1 MRKPKTPQDVQEQIE
16 RIANAIDKK
25 VDWLTDERER
35 LCERMH
41 NLRLIANRTKNPH
54 ALIPSEYDS
63 VEECIICGGTWYYFN
78 NIFDLR
84 EWQYKLAPGCE
95 ECKWKLFHCRPL
107 ESYDYLRKEKTL

>member
-1 MRKPKTPQDVQEQIE
+1 MRKPKTTHDIQEQIE
-16 RIANAIDKK
+16 RIANAIEKK

-63 VEECIICGGTWYYFN
+63 VEECIICGGDWYYFYN
-78 NIFDLR
+78 VFELR
-84 EWQYKLAPGCE
+84 EWQYKLAPGREGCN
-95 ECKWKLFHCRPL
+95 WKAIPCRSF
-107 ESYDYLRKEKTL
+107 ESYDYLRKKDRL